1 MRQPASES
9 AAQERQIAES
19 ELVEIGFALRNR
31 RIGDLMQPRAAML
44 WLDADRPIDEV
55 WQRIAVADQDAFL
68 VCRGGLDNVLGV
80 IGSRQIRSAFAAEG
94 RLNLMG
100 CLREPLHLPRTM
112 RLLAALEAMRLTR
125 AELALVV
132 DEDGSD
138 LGMVTERGL
147 LDVLAGEVLSG
158 LRPAQAESIRRSDG
172 SWLLDGM
179 LPIADF
185 RMLLGRNPAT
195 DREALAY
202 RTLAGLVMT
211 RLGRVPAAGDA
222 LEWEGLRIEVIDLDG
237 RRIDKLLVTPVA

>member
-1 MRQPASES
+1 MNLSARES

-19 ELVEIGFALRNR
+19 ELVEIGFALSNR

-44 WLDADRPIDEV
+44 WLDADRPMEEQ
-55 WQRIAVADQDAFL
+55 WQRIAAADQEAFL
-68 VCRGGLDNVLGV
+68 VCRGGLDNILGV
-80 IGSRQIRSAFAAEG
+80 IGSRQIRSAFVAEG
-94 RLNLMG
+94 QLNLTG
-100 CLREPLHLPRTM
+100 SLREPLHLPRTM
-112 RLLAALEAMRLTR
+112 RLLAALEAMRSTR
-125 AELALVV
+125 AEVALVV

-147 LDVLAGEVLSG
+147 LEVLAGEVLSG
-158 LRPAQAESIRRSDG
+158 LRPARAESIRRSDG

-185 RMLLGRNPAT
+185 RILLGRDPAAG
-195 DREALAY
+195 REDQAY

-222 LEWEGLRIEVIDLDG
+222 LEWEGLRIEVVDLDG
-237 RRIDKLLVTPVA
+237 RRIDKLLVTSVT